1 MDKALFM
8 RRAQNRLYAE
18 ARCNG
23 KESYLFDQTEHG
35 NLITDLALGICAM
48 CTVQEDC
55 LLIVNPADSLYDGIA
70 GGIVFKNG
78 KIVERNQ
85 TPPQPKLRK
94 LRKMRK

>member
-18 ARCNG
+18 ARCLA
-23 KESYLFDQTEHG
+23 KPAYLFDQTEHD
-35 NLITDLALGICAM
+35 NLYTDLALSICSM

-55 LLIVNPADSLYDGIA
+55 LIVVNPADSLYDGIA

-78 KIVERNQ
+78 KIVDRNE
-85 TPPQPKLRK
+85 TPKTPKLRK
-94 LRKMRK
+94 LSK